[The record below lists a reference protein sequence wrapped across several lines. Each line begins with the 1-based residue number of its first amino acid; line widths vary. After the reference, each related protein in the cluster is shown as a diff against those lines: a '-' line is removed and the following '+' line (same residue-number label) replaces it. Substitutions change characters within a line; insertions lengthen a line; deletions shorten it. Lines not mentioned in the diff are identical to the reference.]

1 MLCVADKYAVICLDS
16 IDDAGERKYVTESL
30 RKTGKEIV
38 EISEKQ
44 MHCFAGNMLQV
55 QNQEGRLFLVMS
67 ETAFGSLNNDQMTK
81 LKSYNELIVVAVP
94 TIEKYGGGSVR
105 CMMAEVF

>member
-1 MLCVADKYAVICLDS
+1 
-16 IDDAGERKYVTESL
+16 
-30 RKTGKEIV
+30 
-38 EISEKQ
+38 

-94 TIEKYGGGSVR
+94 TIEKIWRRKRKMHDGGSILKNFTPEGKSGLV
-105 CMMAEVF
+105 VDPNLSDF